1 MPTLRV
7 ATLNLYSSPYRTDER
22 AELVGPGLA
31 RLQPD
36 IAGFQEVRIGA
47 DVGTRVL
54 SSLNALIT
62 TSTFRILHLAN
73 PGTAVQRS
81 ALAVVTR
88 LPVHAHD
95 GTDYLTEDLEMNRT
109 AQRVR
114 VDVDGQPL
122 DFYNTHFHY
131 QLGPEADEMRC
142 EQARKLLTWMDAHG
156 WDIPKVLVGDFNAWP
171 DSPPIRLLKE
181 RFTSAYE
188 SVYGQEPQ
196 KTWPT
201 PLLKQADA
209 PDWMLDYIFISPGLD
224 AAEAS
229 LTFTESS
236 PSDPDLYASDHFG
249 LAATLNL
256 A

>member
-22 AELVGPGLA
+22 AELVGPRLA

-36 IAGFQEVRIGA
+36 IIGFQEVKIGA

-54 SSLNALIT
+54 SSLNALIA

-73 PGTAVQRS
+73 PGIGVHRS
-81 ALAVVTR
+81 ALAVVTH
-88 LPVHAHD
+88 LPVLAND
-95 GTDYLTEDLEMNRT
+95 GTDYLTEGLELNRM

-114 VDVDGQPL
+114 IDAGGQPL

-131 QLGPEADEMRC
+131 QLGPEADETRC
-142 EQARKLLTWMDAHG
+142 EQARKLLAWMDSHG
-156 WDIPKVLVGDFNAWP
+156 RDIPKVLVGDLNAWP
-171 DSPPIRLLKE
+171 DSPPIHLLKE
-181 RFTSAYE
+181 RFVSAYE
-188 SVYGQEPQ
+188 AAHGHEPE

-201 PLLKQADA
+201 PMLKQADA
-209 PDWMLDYIFISPGLD
+209 PDWTLDYVFVSPD
-224 AAEAS
+224 VRVAEAK

-236 PSDPDLYASDHFG
+236 ASDPELYVSDHFG
-249 LAATLNL
+249 LAATLNI